1 MNVSARLSFPIS
13 VSVWESHY
21 YSAKKGENWGIIICC
36 FSVVDAV
43 QFRGKEGEQSSASIL
58 QSTIIAGS
66 FFDHPLVCV
75 EQLNI
80 ETMLAV

>member
-1 MNVSARLSFPIS
+1 
-13 VSVWESHY
+13 
-21 YSAKKGENWGIIICC
+21 
-36 FSVVDAV
+36 V

-66 FFDHPLVCV
+66 FFDHLLVCV